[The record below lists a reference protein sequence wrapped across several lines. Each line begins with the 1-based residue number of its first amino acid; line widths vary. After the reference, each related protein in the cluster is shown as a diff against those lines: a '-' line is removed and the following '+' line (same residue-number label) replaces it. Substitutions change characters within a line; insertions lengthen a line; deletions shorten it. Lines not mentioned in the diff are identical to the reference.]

1 MKQART
7 NPVKVVESGNE
18 DEGLETQKQEAS
30 PALPCSHN
38 VKRPFSPPKRVKK
51 EEDIDMEGWRAL
63 YEKPFHKELEAKPR
77 NRFHNDMIAM
87 AEEERDKEKPQ
98 LPLENVQNALVFKRM
113 TTRRQLLGSF
123 I

>member
-1 MKQART
+1 
-7 NPVKVVESGNE
+7 
-18 DEGLETQKQEAS
+18 
-30 PALPCSHN
+30 
-38 VKRPFSPPKRVKK
+38 
-51 EEDIDMEGWRAL
+51 
-63 YEKPFHKELEAKPR
+63 
-77 NRFHNDMIAM
+77 MIAM